1 MNSNVASA
9 RQPVDVILTKDAFLA
24 SQISRISRET
34 LELTNR
40 QISCESWVTEF
51 MRGARSEE
59 LNSRP
64 DRVVS
69 FILTH
74 DDLHMVHPLF
84 VAYPS
89 ARP

>member
-9 RQPVDVILTKDAFLA
+9 RQVDIILTKDAFLP
-24 SQISRISRET
+24 SQISPISRET
-34 LELTNR
+34 LELANR
-40 QISCESWVTEF
+40 QISFASWITES
-51 MRGARSEE
+51 MRDAKSWE
-59 LNSRP
+59 LSSRP

-69 FILTH
+69 FILAH
-74 DDLHMVHPLF
+74 DDLHMVHPLL